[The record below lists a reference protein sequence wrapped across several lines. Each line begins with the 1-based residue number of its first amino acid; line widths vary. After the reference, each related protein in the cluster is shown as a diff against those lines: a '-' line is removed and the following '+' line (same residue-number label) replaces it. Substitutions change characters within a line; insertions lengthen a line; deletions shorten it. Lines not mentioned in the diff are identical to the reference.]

1 MTKSDR
7 KIMEILEAFDLT
19 RCAHSAAELTGVDEK
34 TVARYVAIRDAGG
47 NPLAR
52 PPRVQAIDPF
62 RDKIEEL
69 VEASQGKVRA
79 DVVHERLAAMG
90 FTGTD
95 RTTRRAVAVAKQA
108 CKAGH
113 RRTYRPWIPSLN

>member
-1 MTKSDR
+1 M
-7 KIMEILEAFDLT
+7 
-19 RCAHSAAELTGVDEK
+19 
-34 TVARYVAIRDAGG
+34 
-47 NPLAR
+47 
-52 PPRVQAIDPF
+52 QAIDPF

-108 CKAGH
+108 WKAGH